1 MTTCLKGGPEL
12 KPDRNS
18 FSLYAIT
25 DRTWLKD
32 KSLAKAVE
40 EAIRGGA
47 TFVQLREK
55 NIGHDEFV
63 RLALQVKSVTDRY
76 NVPFVINDNIDV
88 ALETDSDGVHIGQN
102 DGTVLAARERLG
114 HGKIIG
120 VSAKTVKAAVKAQ
133 LEGADYI
140 GAGSV
145 FSTSTKLDAENIT
158 IGILKEIADSV
169 SIPVVAI
176 GGINKDNVLKLKG
189 SGIDGICAIS
199 AIFGKGDISSAAGE
213 LLELSKMVTGGKL

>member
-1 MTTCLKGGPEL
+1 MKLDK
-12 KPDRNS
+12 NS
-18 FSLYAIT
+18 LSLYAIT
-25 DRTWLKD
+25 DRSWLRGKT
-32 KSLAKAVE
+32 LGEAVE

-55 NIGHDEFV
+55 NMDHDEFV
-63 RLALQVKSVTDRY
+63 ELALQVKTVTDRY

-88 ALETDSDGVHIGQN
+88 ALETDADGVHIGQG
-102 DGTVLAARERLG
+102 DGTIQAARERLG

-120 VSAKTVKAAVKAQ
+120 VSANTVTTAVKAQ
-133 LEGADYI
+133 LDGADYI

-158 IGILKEIADSV
+158 VEILKEIVGSV

-176 GGINKDNVLKLKG
+176 GGINKDNVLKLKV

-199 AIFGKGDISSAAGE
+199 AIFGKSDISSAAKE
-213 LLELSKMVTGGKL
+213 LLELSKMVTGGKP